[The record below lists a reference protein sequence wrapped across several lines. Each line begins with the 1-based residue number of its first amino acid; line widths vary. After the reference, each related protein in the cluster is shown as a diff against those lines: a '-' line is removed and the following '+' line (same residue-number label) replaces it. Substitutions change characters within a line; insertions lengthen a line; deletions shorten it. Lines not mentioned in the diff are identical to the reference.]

1 MFVFIGVPNSKPAPT
16 TYELQDRLQFQF
28 STIDKSLQFNKK
40 DKLLTARYN
49 DVSYYVSILDS
60 KKELKD
66 WLQMAKDFELSSDTI
81 SLTEKTISG
90 RYDKLRIT
98 KPNLYSESEY
108 SIAETIFKAM
118 KQFRHFP
125 AQWDPKLGIHV
136 T

>member
-16 TYELQDRLQFQF
+16 TDELQDRLKFHF
-28 STIDKSLQFNKK
+28 STTDKSLVFTKK
-40 DKLLTARYN
+40 DKLLTSRYN

-81 SLTEKTISG
+81 TLTEKTISD

-98 KPNLYSESEY
+98 KPNLYSENEY
-108 SIAETIFKAM
+108 FIAEKIFNAM
-118 KQFRHFP
+118 KQFGYLDIISF
-125 AQWDPKLGIHV
+125 Q
-136 T
+136 